1 MQYGME
7 VLNKEDQYPPS
18 TFRPAPITLASQPTA
33 EFQQPLANQ
42 QLQQPLPR
50 RANDHLFL
58 TLALM
63 CTCCV
68 LGVNVLG
75 FASLLP
81 ALICS
86 AMVIL

>member
-18 TFRPAPITLASQPTA
+18 TFRPAPTSQLTA
-33 EFQQPLANQ
+33 EFQQPIANQ
-42 QLQQPLPR
+42 QLQQPLPH

-63 CTCCV
+63 CACCV